1 MNLTFR
7 RRSLPAAFVGNG
19 LRAVPGATP
28 SIDLRHAGTPQRA
41 LPTGPRRSVVAFLIL
56 SALPAGRCYASIIIT
71 APTINL
77 PYSATARTGNFEV
90 YVQSTSTPQPQIG
103 AMNVELQSPVGSA
116 LTFLLPTDST
126 PTVHPYLFSP
136 QSPAAALADSGHTI
150 KGTDF
155 AFPPL
160 PNLADGIGLLLVE
173 YQVAAGASGN
183 IPLTFAS
190 PTSNPVGTALFDA
203 NNSLLAATFANGS
216 INIAS
221 PIPEPATWVLALLA
235 AAALIGRL
243 RRSGFQPYSRLQ

>member
-1 MNLTFR
+1 
-7 RRSLPAAFVGNG
+7 
-19 LRAVPGATP
+19 
-28 SIDLRHAGTPQRA
+28 
-41 LPTGPRRSVVAFLIL
+41 LIL

-71 APTINL
+71 APTIDL

-116 LTFLLPTDST
+116 LTFLLATDST

-136 QSPAAALADSGHTI
+136 QSPATALADSGHTI

-183 IPLTFAS
+183 IPLTFAAYS

-203 NNSLLAATFANGS
+203 NNSPLAATFANGS
-216 INIAS
+216 INVAS
-221 PIPEPATWVLALLA
+221 PIPEPATCVLALLA

-243 RRSGFQPYSRLQ
+243 RRSGLQPDSRLQ